1 MHTSDSSCVCVSV
14 QDVQVNARSDP
25 EDCLNFS
32 TA

>member
-1 MHTSDSSCVCVSV
+1 MHTSDSSYVSV

-25 EDCLNFS
+25 KDCLNFS